1 MFESWLNLKTI
12 KFYLIKLVT
21 DFYWQQSYLVV
32 WKSLIGEQKVN
43 GEFLMEQQI
52 FKIVI
57 NYRGRHWKGIIIY
70 NSTELSSQQKTL
82 VSLNKYVF
90 LNTIERLK

>member
-1 MFESWLNLKTI
+1 LTKFENYQILLNKISHRFL
-12 KFYLIKLVT
+12 L
-21 DFYWQQSYLVV
+21 QQSYLVGV
-32 WKSLIGEQKVN
+32 KEQKVN
-43 GEFLMEQQI
+43 AEFLMEQQI

-57 NYRGRHWKGIIIY
+57 NYRGRHRKGIIIY

-90 LNTIERLK
+90 MNTTERLK